1 MVEEYIKTGKC
12 RRNIEGKIVLS
23 TGAWIPQDIP
33 GNNFKEWINKWHNCN
48 PNQLAGATL
57 LNTIIRPTTVLAL
70 MPMVTIGKPV
80 TTSYQL
86 SATNHIAALEAKLF
100 TLKARKPAFAS
111 APHTRAQKARAA
123 EMRDEEDKVAVITAW
138 NQKEPRIVEIMEDE
152 DKTPAPAAKSITPTS
167 AAPTKIIL
175 TPQPTITTTTR
186 APEHP
191 YRNAKD
197 AVYIPPTT
205 RNIGAIEKG
214 APKKTEPAYK
224 TLPPVYDAAVVAK
237 VYKKSMETPIT
248 LTQEELLLLSPE
260 ICSLVRDITTTCCI
274 HNKDLVTNHNMMQIE
289 EIEESD
295 KVPAILTFAVQY
307 AHHCTPPTG
316 AIVLPDPI
324 ATYCDSLNG
333 EEPNPDRLTVATNT
347 TSV

>member
-1 MVEEYIKTGKC
+1 
-12 RRNIEGKIVLS
+12 
-23 TGAWIPQDIP
+23 
-33 GNNFKEWINKWHNCN
+33 
-48 PNQLAGATL
+48 
-57 LNTIIRPTTVLAL
+57 
-70 MPMVTIGKPV
+70 
-80 TTSYQL
+80 
-86 SATNHIAALEAKLF
+86 
-100 TLKARKPAFAS
+100 
-111 APHTRAQKARAA
+111 
-123 EMRDEEDKVAVITAW
+123 
-138 NQKEPRIVEIMEDE
+138 MEDE

-347 TSV
+347 TSVRSIFTLVETSRKEECILDSGLPGCCDVRRHLPQTQY